1 MSTGHHED
9 LEARLRVAYQLVT
22 ATVRPEG
29 IRPSVLPQPV
39 RRGRRLV
46 AFAPVA
52 AALAVVAV
60 LAGAVML
67 PRLLPAAGP
76 AASGQAGQRFTLV
89 LATANHSGAEQL
101 LLEAAGT
108 SRVAA
113 VVAAPP
119 GTRWAGVASTGN
131 GTTFVAAAAD
141 SRACTSRLYYITPPQ
156 AGRPAGLTPVPV
168 PVIAGVIS
176 YPTALAVSAD
186 GRTIAYASA
195 ARGPETPMGIDTG
208 KQACGLGSTVLS
220 VAVAGGPVRKRT
232 LTSEIMAINLSL
244 SADGS
249 LLSYI
254 ADTADPAVGNLA
266 GLWLQPAGPGPG
278 TELPAGR
285 HLLADTGSIFAA
297 AGVFPASGKTIYII
311 TFRPGN
317 YGKTTFTLS
326 EYQTADGVML
336 RTVHAWPAS
345 MMSPRSLTIT
355 GNQLLYLPVEPPDT
369 GYGLDLGS
377 GRATSF
383 PVFVPPGY
391 SAFAVA
397 W

>member
-39 RRGRRLV
+39 RRGRRLT

-76 AASGQAGQRFTLV
+76 AASGQAGQRFALV
-89 LATANHSGAEQL
+89 LAAASHSGAEQL

-108 SRVAA
+108 SRVTD

-119 GTRWAGVASTGN
+119 GTVWAAVASAGN
-131 GTTFVAAAAD
+131 GTTFVAAATD

-156 AGRPAGLTPVPV
+156 PGQPAGLTPVPV
-168 PVIAGVIS
+168 PVIAGAIS

-195 ARGPETPMGIDTG
+195 T
-208 KQACGLGSTVLS
+208 CGRGSTALS
-220 VAVAGGPVRKRT
+220 VAMVGGPVRKRT
-232 LTSEIMAINLSL
+232 LTSDIMAINLSL

-254 ADTADPAVGNLA
+254 TVGKLE
-266 GLWLQPAGPGPG
+266 GLWLQPTGHGPG
-278 TELPAGR
+278 TKLPAGR
-285 HLLADTGSIFAA
+285 PLLADTGSIFAA
-297 AGVFPASGKTIYII
+297 AGVFPASGKAIYII

-317 YGKTTFTLS
+317 YAKTTFTLS
-326 EYQTADGVML
+326 EYQTVDGAML

-355 GNQLLYLPVEPPDT
+355 GKQLLYLPVEPPDT
-369 GYGLDLGS
+369 GYRLDLGS

-391 SAFAVA
+391 SAVAVA